1 VQGSLEGGS
10 GSEEAAH
17 PIQGNHEEVHDQQG
31 GLWGQSRQQG
41 DGAGRVDA
49 PQLEVL
55 KAGLPHLFMRC
66 HTVVAEH
73 LQFTSSSGSENAPF
87 ARGTSLARCGSKPI
101 NAKGLAKHVCMLV
114 SKHICVLGE

>member
-1 VQGSLEGGS
+1 MQGLLEGGP
-10 GSEEAAH
+10 GLEEAAH

-55 KAGLPHLFMRC
+55 KAGLPHFLMGC
-66 HTVVAEH
+66 HTVVAKH
-73 LQFTSSSGSENAPF
+73 LQFRRSSGYRNIPLLREMSTAQ
-87 ARGTSLARCGSKPI
+87 CGSKPT
-101 NAKGLAKHVCMLV
+101 NAWGLVKHIFMV
-114 SKHICVLGE
+114 SKFGSC